1 MPNNDYIPILSEVQE
16 IVCHTAHE
24 WTFRLSY
31 DDALSVKPSQ
41 FFEISIPKYGE
52 SPISV
57 SGIAPGLLDCTIRKI
72 GHVTNEISAS
82 CWTSPSARSAT
93 SRMRSSTTM
102 SAIRSIS
109 AGPTAMASTL
119 TSTETRSLSSS
130 RAAPVFLRCAASS
143 SISPITWTR
152 PKASMSLRASVM

>member
-16 IVCHTAHE
+16 IVRHTAHE

-57 SGIAPGLLDCTIRKI
+57 SGIAPGLLDFTIRKI
-72 GHVTNEISAS
+72 GHVTNEIFNYDVGDKIYIRGPYGNGFECDYPEERSEAGTQPVSAS
-82 CWTSPSARSAT
+82 AR
-93 SRMRSSTTM
+93 RC
-102 SAIRSIS
+102 
-109 AGPTAMASTL
+109 
-119 TSTETRSLSSS
+119 
-130 RAAPVFLRCAASS
+130 PVRQE
-143 SISPITWTR
+143 
-152 PKASMSLRASVM
+152 